1 MYQIERFVHKFL
13 WQMQLSDA
21 LLVMGPFAHSAPAF
35 RRSHNSDARVELFL
49 ADFSSPDDNRC
60 IEPLPNSPGAFVRC
74 LETVILVEDVA
85 ARMHFNLLPRLFFL

>member
-1 MYQIERFVHKFL
+1 
-13 WQMQLSDA
+13 MQLSDA

-60 IEPLPNSPGAFVRC
+60 IEPLPDSPGAFVRC
-74 LETVILVEDVA
+74 LETVVLIEDLA